1 MTEKHIF
8 ESPEGLVLSSLR
20 GVVAQNPALRLHV
33 PTKTVYTASPSA
45 HSGIAVISGGGAG
58 HEPAHAGYTGHGML
72 TSSVSGDIFA
82 SPSARQILAA
92 IEFAAFAGLP
102 RESSDTPASSKL
114 RARDVL
120 IIINNYTGDRLNFG
134 LAIEQARARHPQL
147 NIVSVLNADDV
158 SLLPQSSAL
167 GFGRPSES
175 QGDQNGLG
183 ESSHVGGS
191 SMVGPRGLGGN
202 ILVCKV
208 LGGYVAFGG
217 QGSGA
222 STPTLARAKLLGDA
236 LVAHLRSV
244 GATLGHCH
252 VPGRDGHS
260 DTEIIP
266 PCEIEL
272 GLGLHNEPGVR
283 RVPLSSPQWLV
294 TEMVRA
300 LRGSAGGWDGA
311 EIHRLEGV
319 TKNGGN
325 ASHGQHNWIREGDEV
340 VLFINNLGGMSTLEM
355 GAVVEAVRKELESHH
370 IVPSR
375 VYSAPYMTSLNAPG
389 FSISLV
395 NVTRVEDIVNMI
407 YGKGEEKDPIDVL
420 ALLDAPTDATAWVGV
435 RSWPARGFTRNAQ
448 AEEQEAEETLKTIL
462 SNMPAPSSQPISS
475 SSHCECDA
483 GASTWGA
490 FGFTP
495 REVVS
500 GLRGACEAVLEV
512 EGEMTRFDTVVGDGD
527 CGETFAGGARAIL
540 SALSTGALDSTT
552 QAPHEFVAIVG
563 KSLEGSMGGTIGA
576 LFAIFFTAWS
586 VALRATKIHDGETH
600 SPLNEALLTLGKH
613 TPARPGDRTVVDALA
628 PLCASLVAFASQPGS
643 IDPSSSPTSILTKDE
658 QNALHQDQMFD
669 AAVRA
674 SKYGAES
681 TRGMSAR
688 LGRASYVVGGSICG
702 GVQGELPP
710 DPGAW
715 GVAAIVEGFVRGVRA
730 ARG

>member
-8 ESPEGLVLSSLR
+8 ESPDGLVLSSLR
-20 GVVAQNPALRLHV
+20 GVVAQNPALRLHI
-33 PTKTVYTASPSA
+33 PTKTVYIASPSA
-45 HSGIAVISGGGAG
+45 HSGISVISGGGAG
-58 HEPAHAGYTGHGML
+58 HKPAHAGYTGHGML
-72 TSSVSGDIFA
+72 MSSVSGDIFA
-82 SPSARQILAA
+82 SPSARQILVA
-92 IEFAAFAGLP
+92 IEFTTFAGSP
-102 RESSDTPASSKL
+102 QESSDTPASSKL
-114 RARDVL
+114 RARNVL

-134 LAIEQARARHPQL
+134 LAIEQAQARHPQL
-147 NIVSVLNADDV
+147 NIVSVLNVDDV
-158 SLLPQSSAL
+158 SLLPQSSTL

-191 SMVGPRGLGGN
+191 SMVGSL
-202 ILVCKV
+202 L
-208 LGGYVAFGG
+208 GYVALGG

-266 PCEIEL
+266 SCEIEL

-311 EIHRLEGV
+311 EIHRRNGV
-319 TKNGGN
+319 AKNGGN
-325 ASHGQHNWIREGDEV
+325 ASQGQYNWIREGGEV
-340 VLFINNLGGMSTLEM
+340 VLFINNLGGVSTLEM

-395 NVTRVEDIVNMI
+395 NVTRVEEIINMT

-462 SNMPAPSSQPISS
+462 SDMPAPSSQPISS

-483 GASTWGA
+483 GASTWDA

-512 EGEMTRFDTVVGDGD
+512 EGEMTRFDTV
-527 CGETFAGGARAIL
+527 TFAEGARAIL
-540 SALSTGALDSTT
+540 SALSTGALDSTM

-586 VALRATKIHDGETH
+586 VALRSTKIHDGETH

-643 IDPSSSPTSILTKDE
+643 IDPSSSPTSILIEDE
-658 QNALHQDQMFD
+658 QNALHQEQMFD
-669 AAVRA
+669 AAVKA
-674 SKYGAES
+674 SKQGAES

-688 LGRASYVVGGSICG
+688 LGRASYVVGGSMCG

-730 ARG
+730 VRG

>member
-8 ESPEGLVLSSLR
+8 ESPDGLVLSSLR
-20 GVVAQNPALRLHV
+20 GVVAQNPALRLHI
-33 PTKTVYTASPSA
+33 PTKTIYIASPSA

-82 SPSARQILAA
+82 SPSARQILVA
-92 IEFAAFAGLP
+92 IEFATFAGSP
-102 RESSDTPASSKL
+102 QESSDTPASSKL

-208 LGGYVAFGG
+208 LGGYVAL
-217 QGSGA
+217 GA

-294 TEMVRA
+294 AEMVRA

-311 EIHRLEGV
+311 KIHRRNGV
-319 TKNGGN
+319 AKNGGN
-325 ASHGQHNWIREGDEV
+325 ASQGQYSWIREGGEV
-340 VLFINNLGGMSTLEM
+340 VLFINNLGGVSTLEM
-355 GAVVEAVRKELESHH
+355 GAVAEAVRKELESHH

-395 NVTRVEDIVNMI
+395 NVTRVEEIINMT

-462 SNMPAPSSQPISS
+462 PDMPVPSSQPISS

-483 GASTWGA
+483 GASTWDA

-527 CGETFAGGARAIL
+527 CGETFAGAARAIL

-643 IDPSSSPTSILTKDE
+643 IDPSSSPTSILIEDE
-658 QNALHQDQMFD
+658 QNALHQEQMFD
-669 AAVRA
+669 AAVKA
-674 SKYGAES
+674 SEQSAES

-688 LGRASYVVGGSICG
+688 LGRASYVVGGSMCG

-730 ARG
+730 VRG